1 MNNSADYFLLALMK
15 NQCLQLQTD
24 LSETATVETPI
35 LSEVTDSISK
45 QLPRNHFRQIR
56 MRLLIMPYFILEVV

>member
-35 LSEVTDSISK
+35 LSEVTYSISK
-45 QLPRNHFRQIR
+45 QLPRNHFRQ